1 MATIDFLTLD
11 KVSGSGNA
19 TVVVTAPKR
28 TDKGR
33 GARSVKLKV
42 SAVNSAVEVSKIVT
56 VQQAGEAI
64 QIFEFGPGGSRP
76 GDNAIQLDGTKA
88 VTYSDVGETNSGK
101 FYVWV
106 KRVTSLYDEDINSG
120 EAITSGVRVV
130 HHHTD
135 EQFSIQHEGN
145 GLYSVSTEYGFD
157 SSYRFVVEVDLPA
170 NPTTA
175 INYYRISVCTN
186 STPEESDTIFHSF
199 GRQSAGMAKLTV
211 IPETMTLAY
220 GGSGGNLVITT
231 NDSWVIEQAEDG
243 GEEEPEPTLT
253 KLPTP
258 KYFVDFSNAIG
269 FKLTCEVQ
277 DLPSGLTKE
286 QIEVNISPNDGLIIK
301 LSTSLILAADCKPS
315 TEYTVK
321 IRFKGDGVTTSDSDW
336 QTLTGTTTAESSSG
350 GDTPETGDIQVY
362 GFQDATNNS
371 AFTKGDSVSMSA
383 SKLNGTSSG
392 TVVLLV
398 ELITKSRTLNIA
410 SSDFGV
416 LNAGGTPYA
425 TANSSELYASAIE
438 AGQDLVTVMDAN
450 TAQLTGSFDSTTAA
464 LTIPDTLSPDSE
476 GRFIVF
482 VAFVSNHAWTSGTHN
497 ASITFGT
504 GDAEAIANITVN

>member
-11 KVSGSGNA
+11 KISGSGNA

-56 VQQAGEAI
+56 VQQAGEEI

-186 STPEESDTIFHSF
+186 STPEESDTVYHSF

-211 IPETMTLAY
+211 VPETMTLAY

-258 KYFVDFSNAIG
+258 QYKTTIRSSSF
-269 FKLTCEVQ
+269 
-277 DLPSGLTKE
+277 DLVSPIDSIPSGIGTE
-286 QIEVNISPNDGLIIK
+286 QIECSISPAGPTIEKSFKFLISVK
-301 LSTSLILAADCKPS
+301 SCTPS
-315 TEYTVK
+315 TTYTVK
-321 IRFKGDGVTTSDSDW
+321 IRFKGDGVTTADSDW
-336 QTLTGTTTAESSSG
+336 QTLTVTTEAESSSG

-362 GFQDATNNS
+362 GFLDATNNS
-371 AFTKGDSVSMSA
+371 AFTKGDSISMSA

-392 TVVLLV
+392 TVVLV
-398 ELITKSRTLNIA
+398 AELITKSRTLNIA

-416 LNAGGTPYA
+416 LNAGGTPHA
-425 TANSSELYASAIE
+425 AANSSELYASAIE
-438 AGQDLVTVMDAN
+438 AGQDLATVTDAN

-476 GRFIVF
+476 GRFIVLI
-482 VAFVSNHAWTSGTHN
+482 AFVSNHAWSSGAHN

-504 GDAEAIANITVN
+504 GDAEATANITVN

>member
-11 KVSGSGNA
+11 KISGSGNG
-19 TVVVTAPKR
+19 TVMVTAPKR

-33 GARSVKLKV
+33 GARSVKLKI

-64 QIFEFGPGGSRP
+64 QIFEFGPGGARP
-76 GDNAIQLDGTKA
+76 GDSAVQLDGTKA

-186 STPEESDTIFHSF
+186 STPEESDTVYHSF

-211 IPETMTLAY
+211 SPETLSLAY
-220 GGSGGNLVITT
+220 GGGSGNFTITS
-231 NDSWVIEQAEDG
+231 NDSWTVEQVD

-258 KYFVDFSNAIG
+258 QYKAVISSSDF
-269 FKLTCEVQ
+269 
-277 DLPSGLTKE
+277 DLVSSTENIPSGIETE
-286 QIEVNISPNDGLIIK
+286 QIECSISPASPTIK
-301 LSTSLILAADCKPS
+301 KLFKFMISIESCTPS
-315 TEYTVK
+315 TTYTVK
-321 IRFKGDGVTTSDSDW
+321 IRFKGDGVTTADSDW
-336 QTLTGTTTAESSSG
+336 QTLTVTTEAESSSG

-362 GFQDATNNS
+362 GFLDATNNS
-371 AFTKGDSVSMSA
+371 AFTKGDTVSMSA

-392 TVVLLV
+392 TVVLMV

-416 LNAGGTPYA
+416 LNAGDTPYA

-438 AGQDLVTVMDAN
+438 AGQDLATVTDAN

-476 GRFIVF
+476 GRFIVL
-482 VAFVSNHAWTSGTHN
+482 VAFVSNHAWSSGTHN

-504 GDAEAIANITVN
+504 GDAEATANITVN